1 MSTLPGVNSQLVT
14 SMLVYHGQ
22 ITHGLLQVLICYSHR
37 IVHTTVL
44 RTTRSWRTFNFD
56 AFIRDLRE
64 SSLLCQPPTDVDQ
77 LFDCY
82 HQTLQTLVDVHAPLK
97 TVLVRANRTARWY
110 DAECRCTK
118 RDSENGEDWFR
129 SYLSGRTQTFIVGA
143 AESHTVSMDCSVP
156 VREWMLQHA

>member
-1 MSTLPGVNSQLVT
+1 
-14 SMLVYHGQ
+14 MLVYHGQ

-118 RDSENGEDWFR
+118 RETRKMERTGSGHIYQGERRHSLLAMLNHILFLWTAAC
-129 SYLSGRTQTFIVGA
+129 LSGSGCC
-143 AESHTVSMDCSVP
+143 SMHSTGSV
-156 VREWMLQHA
+156 Q